1 MLKTLLPS
9 FQGGDQPKYTSPL
22 LLPLIAAAEKG
33 LDLRPVVQSITVNLG
48 FDSFMYGIST
58 SLRPNQETR
67 NFVFT
72 TLPVEWVLQYDQAAY
87 LEIDPRF
94 LSVLETRL
102 PYIWDRASERGKNP
116 RTDSFLDDAAAFGI
130 SSGLSFS
137 FYDGRPAFVLIA
149 LNSTIPVVDDVRQG
163 LIARNLPDIMMFGHF
178 FHELFMKSVILR
190 NIAPTSTGAP
200 LSPRERECLNLA
212 ARGLTSDDIAEK
224 LEISPRTVQFHFDG
238 IRSKLN
244 AANRGEAIAVAI
256 KAGLIAA

>member
-94 LSVLETRL
+94 LSVLDTRL

>member
-1 MLKTLLPS
+1 MLKPLLPS
-9 FQGGDQPKYTSPL
+9 FQGRDQSKYTPPL
-22 LLPLIAAAEKG
+22 LVPLIAAAEKG

-48 FDSFMYGIST
+48 FDSFMYGVST
-58 SLRPNQETR
+58 SLRPNHETR

-72 TLPVEWVLQYDQAAY
+72 TLPIEWVMHYDQASY
-87 LEIDPRF
+87 LEVDPRF
-94 LSVLETRL
+94 LCVLETRL
-102 PYIWDRASERGKNP
+102 PYIWDHVSERGKNP

-130 SSGLSFS
+130 CSGMSFS

-149 LNSTIPVVDDVRQG
+149 LNSAIPVVDDVRQG
-163 LIARNLPDIMMFGHF
+163 LLARNLPDIMVFGHF
-178 FHELFMKSVILR
+178 FHELFMQSVIHR
-190 NIAPTSTGAP
+190 NIPPTSTGAP

-212 ARGLTSDDIAEK
+212 ARGLTSDDIAAR